1 MVDNEN
7 YNKKELWSNQKEIGY
22 EINKWDKVFKNETSE
37 ICRRQPLKNLKGYSL
52 LRQTISL
59 QNF

>member
-37 ICRRQPLKNLKGYSL
+37 ICGRQPSNDTFLSAVTERNVG
-52 LRQTISL
+52 IG
-59 QNF
+59 